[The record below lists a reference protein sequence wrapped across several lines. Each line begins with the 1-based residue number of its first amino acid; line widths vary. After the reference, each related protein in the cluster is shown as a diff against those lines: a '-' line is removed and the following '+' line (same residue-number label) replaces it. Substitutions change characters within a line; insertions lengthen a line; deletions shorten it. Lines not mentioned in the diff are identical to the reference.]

1 MITLAL
7 SFKPSF
13 IGPQQIWMTAYG
25 FGGLNSPWQQMGSWT
40 GYPAPYSQ
48 PASAV
53 SVTPNGGAGM
63 GTTFA
68 LVSSDLN
75 GAAYIPSE
83 YIAFGPTS
91 TTTPPS
97 CTLVIYHSGNL
108 AYLINDDGS
117 VWTYVPPGGSV
128 SNSQCTINGT
138 SGSDSGN
145 NWTFNVSVTFQP
157 GYVGAAKPISLY
169 VIDHAGQ
176 SYGWQQVGTYTVSG
190 PPAGTHRTGVKSTGS
205 YWGAA
210 GEQIDLLSG
219 NLSYSIPLIQARGRG
234 GPGMNFTLSYNSQ
247 IWQQSGGTTSLLG
260 RDLGFG
266 LGWTLQAGSLLQV
279 LNSYY
284 IFTDSTGAQYKL
296 DQNSNGVWTSRDGVY
311 LAYDSA

>member
-1 MITLAL
+1 M
-7 SFKPSF
+7 
-13 IGPQQIWMTAYG
+13 
-25 FGGLNSPWQQMGSWT
+25 
-40 GYPAPYSQ
+40 
-48 PASAV
+48 
-53 SVTPNGGAGM
+53 
-63 GTTFA
+63 
-68 LVSSDLN
+68 
-75 GAAYIPSE
+75 
-83 YIAFGPTS
+83 
-91 TTTPPS
+91 
-97 CTLVIYHSGNL
+97 IYHSGNL

-190 PPAGTHRTGVKSTGS
+190 PPAGAHRTGVKSTGS

-219 NLSYSIPLIQARGRG
+219 NLNYSIPLIQARGRG
-234 GPGMNFTLSYNSQ
+234 GPGMNFALSYNSQ
-247 IWQQSGGTTSLLG
+247 IWQQSGGTTSLLDGIWASVWAG
-260 RDLGFG
+260 RYKRGRCCRSSIVTTFSRIRPARNTSWTKTATVSGPLGTAC
-266 LGWTLQAGSLLQV
+266 TLLTIPP
-279 LNSYY
+279 N
-284 IFTDSTGAQYKL
+284 TGCSFRMEL
-296 DQNSNGVWTSRDGVY
+296 SG
-311 LAYDSA
+311 